1 MKFHKSPTLD
11 KFELFFFGPNI
22 FELLFVHKIS
32 KQNLIN
38 LTNVA
43 LNKNPKAVSVQNDD
57 FWSPS
62 PYYLPSDAF
71 RNRYIVSL
79 YLYNI
84 EIKFPGKVDM
94 SSLRKLE
101 LVHVIMHDGTFKVL
115 TSGCPRLQELVIKYS
130 HKLTKLHFTAP
141 NIEKLELHFDHSVTL
156 IEEQFF
162 TLNCPN
168 LKILHVKGICLG
180 FLQVINASS
189 VQEAKINRCTEW
201 PGCEPYCDDPNNM
214 AQGEFDKLL
223 NKLRNVEFLE
233 LDDRNGA
240 YIQLKPCGE
249 YGREKLIFRAP
260 RRYLLLRPGIYG
272 SCLVDIIRLLKSS
285 SILMEVT
292 IYADVDLFCDCNML
306 MHELSSPCVLGNL
319 RSFIISK
326 YKKPCEALGQLIAFV
341 LKSAVILEEVAIEI
355 SGKDELFSAEGQGF
369 ILQLLSFP
377 RASPKA
383 KVEIHFGLIVLLC
396 WCDLDWDA
404 AVHRLVVESPLQ
416 PAFLSFP
423 LTPLA
428 T

>member
-1 MKFHKSPTLD
+1 
-11 KFELFFFGPNI
+11 
-22 FELLFVHKIS
+22 
-32 KQNLIN
+32 
-38 LTNVA
+38 
-43 LNKNPKAVSVQNDD
+43 
-57 FWSPS
+57 
-62 PYYLPSDAF
+62 
-71 RNRYIVSL
+71 
-79 YLYNI
+79 
-84 EIKFPGKVDM
+84 M

-240 YIQLKPCGE
+240 YI
-249 YGREKLIFRAP
+249 
-260 RRYLLLRPGIYG
+260 
-272 SCLVDIIRLLKSS
+272 
-285 SILMEVT
+285 
-292 IYADVDLFCDCNML
+292 DLFCDCNML

-383 KVEIHFGLIVLLC
+383 KVEIHVK
-396 WCDLDWDA
+396 
-404 AVHRLVVESPLQ
+404 
-416 PAFLSFP
+416 
-423 LTPLA
+423 
-428 T
+428 